1 MTNTDG
7 ITWTIRTSAV
17 NNELRG
23 VAYSNGLF
31 VAVASTGSGNRVM
44 TSTDGITWT
53 ARTSAAGN
61 QWFGVTYGNGRFV
74 AVANNGT
81 GNRVM
86 TSVNGETWQVRT
98 SAAGNQWHSVTYGN
112 GLFVAVALD
121 GNGNRVMTSSYS
133 AVADA
138 PVISSAPV
146 SNNEAILSFTQSASA
161 FAGVQLPT
169 LKLQIAKRLM
179 VVE

>member
-1 MTNTDG
+1 
-7 ITWTIRTSAV
+7 
-17 NNELRG
+17 
-23 VAYSNGLF
+23 
-31 VAVASTGSGNRVM
+31 M

-74 AVANNGT
+74 AVAKNGT

-86 TSVNGETWQVRT
+86 TS
-98 SAAGNQWHSVTYGN
+98 
-112 GLFVAVALD
+112 
-121 GNGNRVMTSSYS
+121 SYS
-133 AVADA
+133 VVANA
-138 PVISSAPV
+138 PVVTSAPV

-169 LKLQIAKRLM
+169 LQPQLVKRLM
-179 VVE
+179 IVE